1 MPFNLGRAYELYQEL
16 FSPFEDMLKGPDGKW
31 RHLLIVLSG
40 PLSVL
45 PIQTLLTEKPA
56 EDIPAKLEGYRQAK
70 WLGTRQ
76 PITMLPS
83 VASLVTLRTYAKQS
97 KATHPFIGFGNPL
110 LVGENGMDKRAWAK
124 LSCQNL
130 GTTAATTVV
139 AQQVAQAISRSLRGG
154 LADVNSLRRVAPL
167 PETADELCAV
177 ATSIG
182 ADDGAVNLG
191 ERATESRVKAL
202 SADGTLAGARVVHLA
217 THGLLAGEAQAFARG
232 KGEPSLL
239 LTPPVTA
246 TDADDGLL
254 TASEIANLKL
264 DADWVIL
271 SACNTAAGEGDGAD
285 AFSGLARAFFYA
297 GARSLLVSH
306 WYVDS
311 TATVALVTR
320 IFAEMKSDPDI
331 GRSEALRRAISQ
343 LIARG
348 GRYAHP
354 ANWAPFV
361 VVGEGAR

>member
-1 MPFNLGRAYELYQEL
+1 VWSQQQDSWRVPTLRCGLDDDAWERSPEASALCARLTGVKRETGRPLPFNLGRAYELYQEL
-16 FSPFEDMLKGPDGKW
+16 FSSFEDMLKGPDGKW

-154 LADVNSLRRVAPL
+154 LADVNSLRRVA
-167 PETADELCAV
+167 
-177 ATSIG
+177 
-182 ADDGAVNLG
+182 
-191 ERATESRVKAL
+191 
-202 SADGTLAGARVVHLA
+202 
-217 THGLLAGEAQAFARG
+217 
-232 KGEPSLL
+232 
-239 LTPPVTA
+239 
-246 TDADDGLL
+246 
-254 TASEIANLKL
+254 TASR
-264 DADWVIL
+264 D
-271 SACNTAAGEGDGAD
+271 C
-285 AFSGLARAFFYA
+285 
-297 GARSLLVSH
+297 
-306 WYVDS
+306 
-311 TATVALVTR
+311 
-320 IFAEMKSDPDI
+320 
-331 GRSEALRRAISQ
+331 RRAVRRGNLQSVRMTAQSIS
-343 LIARG
+343 ASERPSHG
-348 GRYAHP
+348 
-354 ANWAPFV
+354 
-361 VVGEGAR
+361 